1 MAIKVPTAQELRDEL
16 GVSGQ
21 HLFSAPKWDASV
33 DDHAASPLSEKA
45 GEAPWSSGR
54 DVVVADD

>member
-1 MAIKVPTAQELRDEL
+1 LRDEL

-21 HLFSAPKWDASV
+21 PSFSAPKWDASV

-45 GEAPWSSGR
+45 GEAPWQSGR
-54 DVVVADD
+54 DVVDD